1 VAIVG
6 AVVVGLGVILFFAAN
21 WSAIPHLVRLAL
33 LVGMTVGAYALG
45 DRLRD
50 ARPQIAHAF
59 VILGV
64 LLFGASIFL
73 VGQME
78 NVSTHDPLAFL
89 LWAGAATAM
98 ALLWR
103 SAPLATLA
111 IVLTAAWQG
120 YELFFGLSDE
130 VAGAS
135 SVPLAV
141 LYGTSLYA
149 LGSGFAQRL
158 RPLEF
163 SLPMRGLGFLFASVP
178 LFVLSFDHVAAEI
191 HDHSPLASG
200 RTILFTFALCV
211 GTIVGAAALA
221 RTRPRQAIGVAV
233 VAVLGVLPA
242 LVAVPAGVYIVA
254 FGLLALG
261 AIAAGVEAEEEWLV
275 NVGVVFVGVEL
286 IARFFDLFGRM
297 LSRSGAFVVTGLLLL
312 AVAWGLE
319 RGRSHLLGR
328 IRT

>member
-1 VAIVG
+1 
-6 AVVVGLGVILFFAAN
+6 
-21 WSAIPHLVRLAL
+21 
-33 LVGMTVGAYALG
+33 
-45 DRLRD
+45 
-50 ARPQIAHAF
+50 

-64 LLFGASIFL
+64 LLFGTSIFL

-89 LWAGAATAM
+89 LWAVAATAM

-103 SAPLATLA
+103 SMPLATLA
-111 IVLTAAWQG
+111 IVLVAAWQG
-120 YELFFGLSDE
+120 YELFFGLSDS

-135 SVPLAV
+135 AAPLAV
-141 LYGTSLYA
+141 LYGTALYA
-149 LGSGFAQRL
+149 LGSGFVARL
-158 RPLEF
+158 RPLGF
-163 SLPMRGLGFLFASVP
+163 AYPMRALGFLFASAP
-178 LFVLSFDHVAAEI
+178 LFVLSFDDVASEI
-191 HDHSPLASG
+191 HDQNPLAHG
-200 RTILFTFALCV
+200 RTVLLAFLLSA

-221 RTRPRQAIGVAV
+221 RTRPRQAAGIAV
-233 VAVLGVLPA
+233 VAALGLLPA
-242 LVAVPAGVYIVA
+242 VVDVPAAVYVVA

-286 IARFFDLFGRM
+286 LARFFDLFGRM
-297 LSRSGAFVVTGLLLL
+297 LSRSGAFIITGLLLL
-312 AVAWGLE
+312 ALAWGLE